1 MPRSHLFDI
10 ADENL
15 RLKKSPVQFLQPIWE
30 QLHELRLP
38 FLNLMPYCDTFLME
52 IKIITVFYYN
62 TIFDYPVIWDI
73 LDLVSL
79 KLLFVLPR
87 GSVCHLFWKIM
98 GIFLFTESFF
108 ICKLNLRKDLESGMK
123 LVLPL
128 SLCITSSICTIEI
141 VRAFYQVQIKS
152 NC

>member
-1 MPRSHLFDI
+1 M
-10 ADENL
+10 E
-15 RLKKSPVQFLQPIWE
+15 PIWE

-38 FLNLMPYCDTFLME
+38 FLNLMLYCYTFLME
-52 IKIITVFYYN
+52 IKIITVFSYYN
-62 TIFDYPVIWDI
+62 TIFDYPVSWGI
-73 LDLVSL
+73 LELVNL
-79 KLLFVLPR
+79 KHLFVLPR

-108 ICKLNLRKDLESGMK
+108 ICKLSLSEDLESGRK
-123 LVLPL
+123 HVLPL

-141 VRAFYQVQIKS
+141 VRAFYQLQIKS

>member
-1 MPRSHLFDI
+1 M
-10 ADENL
+10 E
-15 RLKKSPVQFLQPIWE
+15 PIWE

-38 FLNLMPYCDTFLME
+38 FLNLMLYCHTFLME
-52 IKIITVFYYN
+52 IKIITVLSYYN
-62 TIFDYPVIWDI
+62 IFLLSSELGYSG
-73 LDLVSL
+73 VSL
-79 KLLFVLPR
+79 KHLFVLPR

-108 ICKLNLRKDLESGMK
+108 ICKLSLSEDLESGRK
-123 LVLPL
+123 HVIPL

-141 VRAFYQVQIKS
+141 VRAFYQLQIKS